1 MIELVFP
8 DGARRSFES
17 GVTGREIA
25 AGISKSLEKKAVLI
39 KLDGELLDL
48 DRPLERGGAFEI
60 VTRDSPQALETI
72 RHDVSHIMAEAV
84 QELYPG
90 TQVTIGPAIED
101 GFYYDFARAEPFSLD
116 DLAKI
121 EQRMKEI
128 VDRDEPIRREVW
140 DRDQAIRHFREIGEA
155 YKAELIEAIPAGEP
169 VTVYRQGEW
178 KDLCRGPHLPS
189 TRAAGKAFKLTKL
202 AGAYWRGDHRNPML
216 QRIYGTAWATEAEL
230 EAYITRLEEAEKRD
244 HRRIGRAMDLF
255 HMQEEAKGMIFWHPK
270 GWTLYRTVEAY
281 MRRRL
286 DADGYQE
293 VKAPQLMDRELWER
307 SGHWQKFGQNM
318 FTCETAEGEVLAV
331 KPMNCP
337 GHVQIFNHGQKSYRD
352 LPLRM
357 AEFGSCHRYEPSSA
371 LHGIFRVRAFTQDDA
386 HIFCREDQI
395 EAESTKFIRLLE
407 SVYRDCGLELH
418 AVKLALRPELRFGT
432 DEVWDVAEAKLERAA
447 RNAGIAEVEMLPGE
461 GAFYGPKLE
470 FHLRDAIG
478 RTWQCGTLQLDYV
491 LPERLD
497 AEYVSEDGSKQ
508 RPVMLHR
515 AICGSMERFIGV
527 MIENYAGAF
536 PLWLAPVQV
545 VVATITSDADDYAR
559 EVAETLRARGLRVE
573 TDLRNEKINYKVR
586 EHSLAK
592 TPVLAVV
599 GRREAEQRQVA
610 LRRLGS
616 DRQQVIALA
625 EAANDLASEATPP
638 DVAALA
644 RGESGASPAGASEAV
659 AAGGK
664 EAG

>member
-1 MIELVFP
+1 MIDLIFP
-8 DGARRSFES
+8 DGSKRQYDDGA
-17 GVTGREIA
+17 TG
-25 AGISKSLEKKAVLI
+25 KAVAASIAPSLAKRAALI
-39 KLDGELLDL
+39 KLDGELYDV
-48 DRPLERGGAFEI
+48 DRPLPHGGHFEI
-60 VTRDSPQALETI
+60 LTRDARESLETL
-72 RHDVSHIMAEAV
+72 RHDASHIMAEAV
-84 QELYPG
+84 QELFPG
-90 TQVTIGPAIED
+90 TQVTIGPSIED

-116 DLAKI
+116 DLASI
-121 EQRMKEI
+121 EARMKEI
-128 VDRDEPIRREVW
+128 VDRDEAISREVW
-140 DRDQAIRHFREIGEA
+140 SRDEAIAHFKSIGEA
-155 YKAELIEAIPAGEP
+155 YKAEIIEGIPAGDE
-169 VTVYRQGEW
+169 VSVYRQGNW
-178 KDLCRGPHLPS
+178 KDLCRGPHFPS
-189 TRAAGKAFKLTKL
+189 TMFVGKAFKLTKL
-202 AGAYWRGDHRNPML
+202 AGAYWRGDHRNAML
-216 QRIYGTAWATEAEL
+216 QRIYGTAWSSEEDLA
-230 EAYITRLEEAEKRD
+230 AYLHRIEEAEKRD
-244 HRRIGRAMDLF
+244 HRKIGKAMDLF
-255 HMQEEAKGMIFWHPK
+255 HLQEEAKGMIFWHPK

-286 DADGYQE
+286 DADGYVE
-293 VKAPQLMDRELWER
+293 VKAPQIMDRVLWEK
-307 SGHWQKFGQNM
+307 SGHWEKFGKSM
-318 FTCETAEGEVLAV
+318 FTCETEEGEVLAV

-357 AEFGSCHRYEPSSA
+357 AEFGACHRYEPSGA

-418 AVKLALRPELRFGT
+418 AVKLALRPDLRFGT
-432 DEVWDVAEAKLERAA
+432 DEVWDIAEQKLERAA
-447 RNAGIAEVEMLPGE
+447 RNAGIAEVELLPGE

-497 AEYVSEDGSKQ
+497 AEYVAEDGSKQ

-515 AICGSMERFIGV
+515 AICGSMERFLGV

-545 VVATITSDADDYAR
+545 TVATITSDADDFALK
-559 EVAETLRARGLRVE
+559 AAAALRAKGLRVE
-573 TDLRNEKINYKVR
+573 LDLRNEKINLKIR

-592 TPVLAVV
+592 VPVIAVV
-599 GRREAEQRQVA
+599 GRREAEEGKVA

-616 DRQQVIALA
+616 DGQQILDLA
-625 EAANDLASEATPP
+625 AAANMLAMQASPP
-638 DVAALA
+638 DVDSSVGDAESRPFGAPGAL
-644 RGESGASPAGASEAV
+644 
-659 AAGGK
+659 

>member
-1 MIELVFP
+1 MIDLIFP
-8 DGARRSFES
+8 DGASRAYPLGS
-17 GVTGREIA
+17 TGREIA
-25 AGISKSLEKKAVLI
+25 AGISKSLEKRAVLI

-48 DRPLERGGAFEI
+48 DRPLPRGGAFEI
-60 VTRDSPQALETI
+60 VMRDSPDALETI
-72 RHDVSHIMAEAV
+72 RHDVSHILAEAV
-84 QELYPG
+84 QELFPG

-101 GFYYDFARAEPFSLD
+101 GFYYDFARETPFSLD

-121 EQRMKEI
+121 EARMREI
-128 VDRDEPIRREVW
+128 VDRDEKIVREEW
-140 DRDQAIRHFREIGEA
+140 DRAEAIAHFRSIGEE
-155 YKAELIEAIPAGEP
+155 YKAQIIEGLPESEP
-169 VTVYRQGEW
+169 ISVYRQGAW

-189 TRAAGKAFKLTKL
+189 TKAAGKAFKLTKL

-216 QRIYGTAWATEAEL
+216 QRIYGTAWASEADL
-230 EAYITRLEEAEKRD
+230 EAHLHRLEEAEKRD
-244 HRRIGRAMDLF
+244 HRKIARAMDLF

-286 DADGYQE
+286 DDDGYVE
-293 VKAPQLMDRELWER
+293 VKAPQIMDRELWEK
-307 SGHWQKFGQNM
+307 SGHWQKFGKNM
-318 FTCETAEGEVLAV
+318 FTCETEEGEALAV

-357 AEFGSCHRYEPSSA
+357 SEFGACHRYEPSGA

-395 EAESTKFIRLLE
+395 EEESTKFVRLLN
-407 SVYRDCGLELH
+407 SIYSDFGMHLDS
-418 AVKLALRPELRFGT
+418 VKLALRPEERFGT
-432 DEVWDVAEAKLERAA
+432 DDVWDVAESKLDRAA
-447 RNAGIAEVEMLPGE
+447 RQAVNMPIEPMPGE

-470 FHLRDAIG
+470 FHLKDAIG

-491 LPERLD
+491 LPDRLD
-497 AEYVSEDGSKQ
+497 AEYVAEDGSKQ

-515 AICGSMERFIGV
+515 AICGSLERFIGV
-527 MIENYAGAF
+527 LIENYAGAF
-536 PLWLAPVQV
+536 PLWLSPVQV
-545 VVATITSDADDYAR
+545 VVATITSDADDYAVK
-559 EVAETLRARGLRVE
+559 VAAALRAQGLRVE
-573 TDLRNEKINYKVR
+573 TDLRNEKVGYKVR

-592 TPVLAVV
+592 VPVIAVV
-599 GRREAEQRQVA
+599 GRREAEEGKVA

-616 DRQQVIALA
+616 DGQEVLDLT
-625 EAANDLASEATPP
+625 EAAIRLAREADPP
-638 DVAALA
+638 DVA
-644 RGESGASPAGASEAV
+644 RRAG
-659 AAGGK
+659 